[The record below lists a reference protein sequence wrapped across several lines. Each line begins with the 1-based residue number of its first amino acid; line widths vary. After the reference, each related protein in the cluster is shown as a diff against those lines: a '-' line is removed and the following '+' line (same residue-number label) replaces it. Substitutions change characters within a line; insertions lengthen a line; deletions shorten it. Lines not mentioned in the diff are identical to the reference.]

1 MDIPN
6 KKKSVFSLENA
17 VFYISLLL
25 LAAVVGGFFYL
36 GHLITQ
42 KEGELAEASVQAARI
57 KTEEQKKLED
67 RILLVRQKLDDFS
80 KILADRKISTGFFNK
95 LESAVL
101 PEVYFSDCKLDLDKM
116 TAGLSGHADNFQAL
130 GQQMMLFENS
140 KNNIKK
146 ANLGK
151 VDINKEGGID
161 FDVSFEVASG
171 MAVSK

>member
-1 MDIPN
+1 
-6 KKKSVFSLENA
+6 
-17 VFYISLLL
+17 
-25 LAAVVGGFFYL
+25 
-36 GHLITQ
+36 
-42 KEGELAEASVQAARI
+42 
-57 KTEEQKKLED
+57 
-67 RILLVRQKLDDFS
+67 LLVRQKLDDFS

-101 PEVYFSDCKLDLDKM
+101 PEVYFSDCELDLDKM

-130 GQQMMLFENS
+130 GQQIMLFENS

-146 ANLGK
+146 VNLGK

-171 MAVSK
+171 MVASK